1 MCANRHLGSYLK
13 LIIAHPYGETYYS
26 CEDCYADKYLQ
37 GSWQN
42 TQYQYGGSNYAQN
55 LKSD

>member
-1 MCANRHLGSYLK
+1 MYANRLLGSYLK

-37 GSWQN
+37 GAREN
-42 TQYQYGGSNYAQN
+42 TQY
-55 LKSD
+55 